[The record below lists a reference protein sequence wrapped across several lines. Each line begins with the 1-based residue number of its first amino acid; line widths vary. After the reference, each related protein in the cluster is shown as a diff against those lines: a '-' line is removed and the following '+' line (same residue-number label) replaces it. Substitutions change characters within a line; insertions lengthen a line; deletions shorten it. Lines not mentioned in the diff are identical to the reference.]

1 MSLLCQSS
9 TPVRMPVSAWGSEL
23 SWGAG
28 WQRGPARQCVM
39 QLLCFGVWLFMAG
52 LASATAQ
59 PMATGRTA
67 HDVVQH
73 VQDELLKTIAN
84 SRETLETE
92 PEAYYAAVQDVLDP
106 VVDFRFIARV
116 VMGGYAK
123 QASPEQHA
131 RFTETFKGGLVSTY
145 ARGMASFADY
155 EIVVLPPNGDITGRR
170 KVSVAQE
177 VRGGENVN
185 RVSYTMV
192 KNRKGEWKLINVVLN
207 GINLGKTFRSQFAQA
222 MKKNQGDLDKVI
234 ADWSSET

>member
-1 MSLLCQSS
+1 MSLFCLSS
-9 TPVRMPVSAWGSEL
+9 TPAASATACNSGIQWALGERPGTS
-23 SWGAG
+23 
-28 WQRGPARQCVM
+28 RQYLM

-59 PMATGRTA
+59 PAATNPTA
-67 HDVVQH
+67 HDIVQQ

-84 SRETLETE
+84 SRDTIETE
-92 PEAYYAAVQDVLDP
+92 PEAYYAAVQTVLDP
-106 VVDFRFIARV
+106 VVDFHFIARV

-123 QASPEQHA
+123 QASPEQYE

-145 ARGMASFADY
+145 AKGMASFADFD
-155 EIVVLPPNGDITGRR
+155 IVVLPPNGDISGQR

-192 KNRKGEWKLINVVLN
+192 KNRRGEWKLINVVLN